1 MNIDNYINTEISSL
15 SDEKTFIKTLR
26 NSLLFYGN
34 FNEQEKITC
43 DKTEEDIEEA
53 YSPTDGSAPFRI
65 QLTFT
70 IFNILKMKIY
80 VNSSNTTVFNSSS
93 MSLYFRFD
101 QINDNFYFNKTLS
114 FSSSGSL
121 FPSNK
126 NERKIKIKIAH
137 CSNGIYLCFYP
148 YDNSVSN
155 SFNIFCLKKNNDFLL
170 SVPDTFTS
178 YNYSSG
184 ATAEMPFQATNQSI
198 IYGKSQHW
206 MKLKKC
212 HRLNYIF
219 NSENYSQLEI
229 LKNKIFFDYDASTAN
244 TSIIYTTDT
253 LYDCSYSPNLFA
265 VYTIDSDKFL
275 TLDNYTLL
283 KLESIS
289 ENPIEGG

>member
-43 DKTEEDIEEA
+43 DKTEEDIEKA
-53 YSPTDGSAPFRI
+53 YSPTDGSAQFRI

-80 VNSSNTTVFNSSS
+80 AYSNSSTFNSSS
-93 MSLYFRFD
+93 SYLSFRFD
-101 QINDNFYFNKTLS
+101 QINDNFHFSQSLGFS
-114 FSSSGSL
+114 FDDLIPSSIS
-121 FPSNK
+121 
-126 NERKIKIKIAH
+126 ERKIKIKIAH

-148 YDNSVSN
+148 YNNSVN
-155 SFNIFCLKKNNDFLL
+155 GSFNIFCLKKNNDFLL
-170 SVPDTFTS
+170 SVPNTFS
-178 YNYSSG
+178 SSNYSSG
-184 ATAEMPFQATNQSI
+184 ATAEMPFQAIRQSI
-198 IYGKSQHW
+198 IYGKSQRW
-206 MKLKKC
+206 MKLNKC
-212 HRLNYIF
+212 HRLKYIF

-229 LKNKIFFDYDASTAN
+229 LKNKIFFDYNSSTADA
-244 TSIIYTTDT
+244 SIIYTTDT

-283 KLESIS
+283 KLESMP
-289 ENPIEGG
+289 ENSTEGG

>member
-80 VNSSNTTVFNSSS
+80 AYSSNATAFNASSTY
-93 MSLYFRFD
+93 LYFRFD

-114 FSSSGSL
+114 FSSNNNTLS
-121 FPSNK
+121 PSTT

-148 YDNSVSN
+148 YDNSVNN
-155 SFNIFCLKKNNDFLL
+155 SFNIFCLKKNNNFLL
-170 SVPDTFTS
+170 SVPETFSSSS
-178 YNYSSG
+178 YAGS
-184 ATAEMPFQATNQSI
+184 APEMPFQSTRQSI

-229 LKNKIFFDYDASTAN
+229 LKNKIFFDYNSSTADA
-244 TSIIYTTDT
+244 SIIYTTDT

>member
-34 FNEQEKITC
+34 FNGQEKITC

-53 YSPTDGSAPFRI
+53 YSPATGNNPFRI

-70 IFNILKMKIY
+70 IFNILKIKIWVSAY
-80 VNSSNTTVFNSSS
+80 NNSTYFDSPSSS
-93 MSLYFRFD
+93 LSFRFN
-101 QINDNFYFNKTLS
+101 QINDNFYFSKSLA
-114 FSSSGSL
+114 FSSNGRL
-121 FPSNK
+121 YPSTTE
-126 NERKIKIKIAH
+126 ERKIKIKIAH

-148 YDNSVSN
+148 YDNNVSS
-155 SFNIFCLKKNNDFLL
+155 SFNIFCLKKNNNFLL
-170 SVPDTFTS
+170 SIPWSFSSDAA
-178 YNYSSG
+178 SG
-184 ATAEMPFQATNQSI
+184 ATAEKPFQAIQQSI
-198 IYGKSQHW
+198 IYGKSWYW
-206 MKLKKC
+206 MKLRRC

-229 LKNKIFFDYDASTAN
+229 LKNKIFFDYNSSIN

-289 ENPIEGG
+289 ENSTEGG

>member
-80 VNSSNTTVFNSSS
+80 VYNNNNFNSSS
-93 MSLYFRFD
+93 TYLSFLFY
-101 QINDNFYFNKTLS
+101 QINDNFQFSRSLY
-114 FSSSGSL
+114 FSSNGTL
-121 FPSNK
+121 YQSNTA
-126 NERKIKIKIAH
+126 ERKIKIKIAH

-148 YDNSVSN
+148 YDNSVNN
-155 SFNIFCLKKNNDFLL
+155 SFNIFCLKKNNNFLL
-170 SVPDTFTS
+170 SVPEVFSATS
-178 YNYSSG
+178 SPVSG
-184 ATAEMPFQATNQSI
+184 NTSEMPFQAVRQSI

-206 MKLKKC
+206 MRLKKC

-229 LKNKIFFDYDASTAN
+229 LKNKIFFDYNSSTADA
-244 TSIIYTTDT
+244 SIIYTTDT

>member
-80 VNSSNTTVFNSSS
+80 AYNNNNFGSSS
-93 MSLYFRFD
+93 TYLSFLFY

-114 FSSSGSL
+114 FAYSSNYSL
-121 FPSNK
+121 SPSTT

-148 YDNSVSN
+148 YDNSVNN
-155 SFNIFCLKKNNDFLL
+155 SFNIFCLKKNNNFLL
-170 SVPDTFTS
+170 SVPETF
-178 YNYSSG
+178 SSSNVSSE
-184 ATAEMPFQATNQSI
+184 APEMPFQATRQSI

-229 LKNKIFFDYDASTAN
+229 LKNKIFFDYHASTAN

-265 VYTIDSDKFL
+265 VYTIGSDKFL

-283 KLESIS
+283 KLESMP
-289 ENPIEGG
+289 ENPTEGG